1 MQASLVSAA
10 LKFATEDPE
19 QSGTRF
25 AELSFLFEGE
35 LNPVNPKAQRKVP
48 VPAGACAPHACTC
61 RTCERTQTLTIA
73 AGAQMRERGNGL
85 RNRLERVD
93 PRAGARDRA
102 ATLVGG
108 RL

>member
-1 MQASLVSAA
+1 MSAA

-48 VPAGACAPHACTC
+48 VPAGSCPCRHACTSC
-61 RTCERTQTLTIA
+61 NNCGLAQMLIVA
-73 AGAQMRERGNGL
+73 AGAGALGL
-85 RNRLERVD
+85 V
-93 PRAGARDRA
+93 P
-102 ATLVGG
+102 
-108 RL
+108 

>member
-19 QSGTRF
+19 QSGARF

-48 VPAGACAPHACTC
+48 LPTGMRRTHGGGQAGTGAPGSV
-61 RTCERTQTLTIA
+61 RGMRLSRETQTA
-73 AGAQMRERGNGL
+73 SFRGHVGAQ
-85 RNRLERVD
+85 
-93 PRAGARDRA
+93 
-102 ATLVGG
+102 TWI
-108 RL
+108 